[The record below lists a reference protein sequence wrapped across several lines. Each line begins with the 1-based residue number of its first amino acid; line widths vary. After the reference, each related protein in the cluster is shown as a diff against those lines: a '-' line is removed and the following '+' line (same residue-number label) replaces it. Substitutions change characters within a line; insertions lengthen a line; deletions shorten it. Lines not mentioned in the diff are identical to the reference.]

1 MAERDEN
8 VVPVYDVPGREQ
20 SVLVDHIV
28 EQADGL
34 VGARMVTFE
43 STGVSRD
50 EAIERE
56 EHKPSTPALTTESDD
71 GGLLIGVPGL

>member
-43 STGVSRD
+43 STGVSRY
-50 EAIERE
+50 
-56 EHKPSTPALTTESDD
+56 STTLRRGSRPMCCSSPVPIHE
-71 GGLLIGVPGL
+71 LILR

>member
-1 MAERDEN
+1 MAEHDEN
-8 VVPVYDVPGREQ
+8 VVPVYDVPEQ
-20 SVLVDHIV
+20 PVLVDHIV

-34 VGARMVTFE
+34 VGARVVIFD

-56 EHKPSTPALTTESDD
+56 EHKPWTPALTTESDD